1 MPTCMEG
8 QFLVYPAHGGNLL
21 QIVIHPLVAD
31 YGQQFSIGELSLVLF
46 QDGNRNIQQ
55 TDRCRYLGLVPFAD
69 DPEVAVE
76 AGADVVGL
84 QLADVNIGEC
94 REATE
99 DKQVA
104 DLFKPSGGECVV
116 VDGHNLLHGQIPAV
130 GTFELD
136 LEISEGIN
144 EEHTRI
150 LGEIDHGAE
159 PLDEFHGRVVVAA
172 VDILVEEQE
181 ILDEQNVDILQWHVR
196 HGILVFDKLSEP
208 APGQLVAPVGF
219 VGRIHLHLLEILLV
233 VLFEEFENGAR
244 FFGFSQVGVSDSLG
258 RNISIDFKKSVVM
271 SLYHHLYVFE

>member
-1 MPTCMEG
+1 MEG

-21 QIVIHPLVAD
+21 QVVIHPLVAD
-31 YGQQFSIGELSLVLF
+31 YGQQFSIGELTLVLF

-104 DLFKPSGGECVV
+104 DLFKPPGGERVV
-116 VDGHNLLHGQIPAV
+116 VDGHNLLHGQVPAV

-136 LEISEGIN
+136 LEVSEGIN

-159 PLDEFHGRVVVAA
+159 PLNEFHGRVVVAA
-172 VDILVEEQE
+172 VDIFVEEQE
-181 ILDEQNVDILQWHVR
+181 IFDEQDVDILQRHVR
-196 HGILVFDKLSEP
+196 HGILYLINSSSRR
-208 APGQLVAPVGF
+208 LV
-219 VGRIHLHLLEILLV
+219 
-233 VLFEEFENGAR
+233 
-244 FFGFSQVGVSDSLG
+244 SS
-258 RNISIDFKKSVVM
+258 
-271 SLYHHLYVFE
+271 